1 MLAVSDTSPINALQ
15 RIGQLHLLPTLFDRI
30 FIPPAVRIELQNAV
44 QHGFDPNLTD
54 QLDWL
59 EARSLSK
66 STKQSQLIATLDLG
80 ESESIMLALELKTD
94 YILID
99 EKAGRR
105 VATTLGLQVIGVLG
119 ILLRAKET
127 GLIDA
132 IKPALDDLVVKV
144 GFWIEKQT
152 RRRILE
158 LAEEL

>member
-15 RIGQLHLLPTLFDRI
+15 RIGQLHLLPALFDRV
-30 FIPPAVRIELQNAV
+30 FIPPAVRAELQNAV

-54 QLDWL
+54 QLGWL
-59 EARSLSK
+59 EVRPLSNFVKK
-66 STKQSQLIATLDLG
+66 SKLLAPLDLG
-80 ESESIMLALELKTD
+80 ESEAIALALELKTD

-105 VATTLGLQVIGVLG
+105 IAATFGLQVIGVLG
-119 ILLRAKET
+119 ILLRAKEM